1 MENKNNSSTVKWVVA
16 LSVSIIMG
24 FGGWTFAAVNGSK
37 VKHLEETGIK
47 VEQNS
52 LDIGMLKTQNG
63 IVITKLEYLE
73 KSIGRVEELLKKKE

>member
-1 MENKNNSSTVKWVVA
+1 MQKNNGSTVKWVIA

-24 FGGWTFAAVNGSK
+24 FGGWTLFAVNGSK

-52 LDIGMLKTQNG
+52 QEIGMLKTQNG

-73 KSIGRVEELLKKKE
+73 RSIGRVEELLKKKE